1 MYRHGYVR
9 DCNRAVC
16 GSFLV
21 AKTPRPALG
30 TTQFGWVS
38 GHFILPWVKRPGREA
53 GHSSTSDAKFRIIG
67 AITPLPLCAIMMC
80 IGKNFTFFL
89 PFAVCVKLL
98 FVYFP
103 VIICYLC
110 CCVSDVSKVCHFKD
124 TVEF

>member
-1 MYRHGYVR
+1 MYRHGYVG

-30 TTQFGWVS
+30 TTQFGWVP

-53 GHSSTSDAKFRIIG
+53 GHSPTSDAKVQNKWSYTS
-67 AITPLPLCAIMMC
+67 TPLMC
-80 IGKNFTFFL
+80 LNDVYRGKLSFFV
-89 PFAVCVKLL
+89 PFAVCVNLL
-98 FVYFP
+98 FVHFT
-103 VIICYLC
+103 VICYLC
-110 CCVSDVSKVCHFKD
+110 CCVSDVCKACHFKD